1 MSPKTSE
8 DDSKGFKPEFDS
20 DPPHPDGFPGSD
32 EESHYAS
39 PALHR
44 EIREHGEAVNREL
57 SHVGIHV
64 LKTWT
69 EYFEAVYAGHKTFE
83 IRKDDRGF
91 QVGDTLILRD
101 WDRNEGNYTGRKLE
115 VEVTYITDGGTLGC
129 LTPGQVCM
137 GIRKKRND

>member
-1 MSPKTSE
+1 MVSPVQTKR
-8 DDSKGFKPEFDS
+8 
-20 DPPHPDGFPGSD
+20 
-32 EESHYAS
+32 A